1 LRLPAGAIPNP
12 PRVPMIQLLTRTK
25 AQSADQAPPSF
36 PLRVASIDVGSNA
49 IRFLAAE
56 FTAPTRYQVLA
67 EMREPV
73 RLGHEVFLSGKLAR
87 GAMEAAVQAIA
98 VFRLQMEALG
108 IGHYRAVAT
117 SATRESRNGEEFVAR
132 VRRETGIE
140 LEVITGSEEAR
151 LVYEAVKAQ
160 VPFGRK
166 KWLLVDLGGGS
177 VEVSL
182 VDQATIL
189 WSESHTMGSVRLLE
203 ELAGSSEE
211 PGRFQRLLEEYA
223 ATLRIPVIA
232 RQWNPAGL
240 IATGGNIEALARL
253 MGADTGRGRVA
264 TLPLADLRRVI
275 AVLSRL
281 SYKQRVEQLGLRED
295 RADVILPAAM
305 VYERVATLAEAEAV
319 LVPAVGLKDGLLVDL
334 VDDLASHEA
343 HEVRKEK
350 QALAGAVAL
359 GKRYLFEEAHATH
372 VAHLAGSLFDQLQ
385 KLHKLDAADR
395 RMLLAAAVLHD
406 VGIFI
411 GHKKHHKHS
420 LYIISQSEIPEFTP
434 REIAIVANVARYH
447 RKGVPAV
454 HHESFT
460 GLDSDD
466 RERVL
471 KLASILRI
479 ADALDREHLQAV
491 RGVKATVGKNRLML
505 ELDST
510 GDLLLERWALRRK
523 AGLFA
528 DTFGLEVEVAGERE
542 G

>member
-1 LRLPAGAIPNP
+1 M
-12 PRVPMIQLLTRTK
+12 VQLLTRTE
-25 AQSADQAPPSF
+25 AQSSPATPAF
-36 PLRVASIDVGSNA
+36 PLRVGGIDVGSNA

-56 FTAPTRYQVLA
+56 FTTPTEYQVLA
-67 EMREPV
+67 ESREAV
-73 RLGHEVFLSGKLAR
+73 RLGHDVFLSGRLAR
-87 GAMEAAVQAIA
+87 GPMEAAVEAISG
-98 VFRLQMEALG
+98 FRTQMEGLG
-108 IGHYRAVAT
+108 ITHYRAVAT
-117 SATRESRNGEEFVAR
+117 SATRESRNGDEFVAR
-132 VRRETGIE
+132 VRREAGIE
-140 LEVITGSEEAR
+140 LEVITGTEEAR

-182 VDQATIL
+182 VDQAAIL

-203 ELAGSSEE
+203 ELAVSGEE

-253 MGADTGRGRVA
+253 VGSEPGRGKVA
-264 TLPLADLRRVI
+264 AIPLAELRAAI
-275 AVLSRL
+275 QKLSRL
-281 SYKQRVEQLGLRED
+281 SFRQRVEQLGLRED

-305 VYERVATLAEAEAV
+305 VYERVATLAGVEQV

-334 VDDLASHEA
+334 VDDLTTHEA

-350 QALAGAVAL
+350 QAIAGAVAL
-359 GKRYLFEEAHATH
+359 GKRYLFDEAHATH
-372 VAHLAGSLFDQLQ
+372 VARLAGSLFDQLQ
-385 KLHKLDAADR
+385 KLHRLDAADR

-406 VGIFI
+406 IGIFI

-420 LYIISQSEIPEFTP
+420 LYVISQSEIPEFTP
-434 REIAIVANVARYH
+434 RETNVIANVARYH

-454 HHESFT
+454 HHEPYT
-460 GLDSDD
+460 GLDTDD
-466 RERVL
+466 RERVV
-471 KLASILRI
+471 KLASLLRI

-491 RGVKATVGKNRLML
+491 RGVKATAGKNKLVL
-505 ELDST
+505 ELDGS

-523 AGLFA
+523 AGLFT
-528 DTFGLEVEVAGERE
+528 DTFGLEVEVAGDRE

>member
-1 LRLPAGAIPNP
+1 
-12 PRVPMIQLLTRTK
+12 MIQLLTRTK
-25 AQSADQAPPSF
+25 AQAADQAPPPF
-36 PLRVASIDVGSNA
+36 PLRVGGIDVGSNA

-56 FTAPTRYQVLA
+56 FTAPGKYQVLA
-67 EMREPV
+67 ESREPV

-108 IGHYRAVAT
+108 IRHYRAVAT

-132 VRRETGIE
+132 VRRETDIE

-203 ELAGSSEE
+203 ELAVSGEE

-232 RQWNPAGL
+232 QQWNPAGL
-240 IATGGNIEALARL
+240 IATGGNIEALAKL
-253 MGADTGRGRVA
+253 VGANPGRGAVA
-264 TLPLADLRRVI
+264 SLPLPELRGAI
-275 AVLSRL
+275 EKLSRL
-281 SYKQRVEQLGLRED
+281 SFRQRVEQLGLRED

-305 VYERVATLAEAEAV
+305 VYERVATLAGVNAI

-334 VDDLASHEA
+334 VDDLTTHEA

-350 QALAGAVAL
+350 QAVAGAVAL
-359 GKRYLFEEAHATH
+359 GKRYLFDEAHAAH
-372 VAHLAGSLFDQLQ
+372 VARLAGSLFDQLQ
-385 KLHKLDAADR
+385 KLHKLDAVDR

-420 LYIISQSEIPEFTP
+420 LYVISQSEIPEFTP
-434 REIAIVANVARYH
+434 REIAVIANVARYH

-454 HHESFT
+454 HHEPYT
-460 GLDSDD
+460 GLESED
-466 RERVL
+466 RERVV

-491 RGVKATVGKNRLML
+491 RGVKATAGKSKLTL
-505 ELDST
+505 ELDGT

-523 AGLFA
+523 ANLFTDA
-528 DTFGLEVEVAGERE
+528 FGLEVEVAGGPE

>member
-1 LRLPAGAIPNP
+1 
-12 PRVPMIQLLTRTK
+12 MIQLLTRIRAK
-25 AQSADQAPPSF
+25 SPDQSPPPF
-36 PLRVASIDVGSNA
+36 PLRVAGIDVGSNA

-56 FTAPTRYQVLA
+56 FTAPTRYRVLA

-98 VFRLQMEALG
+98 GFRLQMEALG
-108 IGHYRAVAT
+108 IAHYRAVAT
-117 SATRESRNGEEFVAR
+117 SATRESRNGEDFVAR
-132 VRRETGIE
+132 VRRETEIE

-182 VDQATIL
+182 VDQTATL

-203 ELAGSSEE
+203 ELAVSGEE

-232 RQWNPAGL
+232 QQWSPAGL

-253 MGADTGRGRVA
+253 VGADPGRGRVA
-264 TLPLADLRRVI
+264 ALPVAELRSAI
-275 AVLSRL
+275 EKLSRL
-281 SYKQRVEQLGLRED
+281 SFRQRVDQLGLRED

-305 VYERVATLAEAEAV
+305 VYERVATLAGVDEL

-334 VDDLASHEA
+334 VDDLTTHEA

-359 GKRYLFEEAHATH
+359 GKRYLFDEAHATH
-372 VAHLAGSLFDQLQ
+372 VARLAGSLFDQLQ
-385 KLHKLDAADR
+385 KVHRLDAPAR

-420 LYIISQSEIPEFTP
+420 LYVISQSEIPEFTP
-434 REIAIVANVARYH
+434 REIAVIANVARYH
-447 RKGVPAV
+447 RKGVPAA
-454 HHESFT
+454 HHEPFT
-460 GLDSDD
+460 GLEPED
-466 RERVL
+466 RERVV

-491 RGVKATVGKNRLML
+491 RGVKATPGKSKLML
-505 ELDST
+505 ELDGT

-528 DTFGLEVEVAGERE
+528 DTFGLEVEVSGDRE

>member
-1 LRLPAGAIPNP
+1 
-12 PRVPMIQLLTRTK
+12 MTQLLTRTEIR
-25 AQSADQAPPSF
+25 AADAAPPSF
-36 PLRVASIDVGSNA
+36 PLRVGGIDVGSNA

-56 FTAPTRYQVLA
+56 FSAPGKYRVLA
-67 EMREPV
+67 ESREPV

-87 GAMEAAVQAIA
+87 GAMEAAVEAIA
-98 VFRLQMEALG
+98 GFRAQLEALG
-108 IGHYRAVAT
+108 IAHYRAVAT
-117 SATRESRNGEEFVAR
+117 SATRESRNGEEFVSR

-182 VDQATIL
+182 VDSTAIL

-264 TLPLADLRRVI
+264 TLPVADLRRVI

-359 GKRYLFEEAHATH
+359 GKRYLFEEGHATH

-454 HHESFT
+454 HHEAFT
-460 GLDSDD
+460 GLDSED
-466 RERVL
+466 RDRVL

-491 RGVKATVGKNRLML
+491 RAVRATVGKNRLML

-523 AGLFA
+523 GGLFA

>member
-1 LRLPAGAIPNP
+1 M
-12 PRVPMIQLLTRTK
+12 VQLLTRTE
-25 AQSADQAPPSF
+25 AQSSPAAPAF
-36 PLRVASIDVGSNA
+36 PLRVGGIDVGSNA

-56 FTAPTRYQVLA
+56 FTAPAEYTVLA
-67 EMREPV
+67 EAREPV
-73 RLGHEVFLSGKLAR
+73 RLGHDVFLSGRLAR
-87 GAMEAAVQAIA
+87 GPMEAAVEAISG
-98 VFRLQMEALG
+98 FRATMEELG
-108 IGHYRAVAT
+108 ITHYRAVAT
-117 SATRESRNGEEFVAR
+117 SATRESRNGDEFVAR

-140 LEVITGSEEAR
+140 LEVITGTEEAR

-182 VDQATIL
+182 VDQSAIL

-203 ELAGSSEE
+203 ELAVSGEE

-223 ATLRIPVIA
+223 ATLRIPVVA

-253 MGADTGRGRVA
+253 VGSEPGRGRVA
-264 TLPLADLRRVI
+264 AIPLAELRAAI
-275 AVLSRL
+275 QKLSRL
-281 SYKQRVEQLGLRED
+281 SFRQRVEQLGLRED

-305 VYERVATLAEAEAV
+305 VYERVAALAGVEQV
-319 LVPAVGLKDGLLVDL
+319 LVPAVGLKDGVLVDL
-334 VDDLASHEA
+334 VDDLTTHEA

-350 QALAGAVAL
+350 QAIAGAVAL
-359 GKRYLFEEAHATH
+359 GKRYLFDEAHATH
-372 VAHLAGSLFDQLQ
+372 VARLAGSLFDQLQ
-385 KLHKLDAADR
+385 KLHRLDAADR
-395 RMLLAAAVLHD
+395 RILLAAAVLHD
-406 VGIFI
+406 IGIFI

-420 LYIISQSEIPEFTP
+420 LYVISQSEIPEFTP
-434 REIAIVANVARYH
+434 REINVIANVARYH

-454 HHESFT
+454 HHEAYT
-460 GLDSDD
+460 GLDTDD
-466 RERVL
+466 RERVV
-471 KLASILRI
+471 KLASLLRI

-491 RGVKATVGKNRLML
+491 RGVKATVGKNRLAL
-505 ELDST
+505 ELDGS

-528 DTFGLEVEVAGERE
+528 DTFGLEVEVAGDRE

>member
-1 LRLPAGAIPNP
+1 MTQLP
-12 PRVPMIQLLTRTK
+12 TRTE
-25 AQSADQAPPSF
+25 ARTDVAVPPSF
-36 PLRVASIDVGSNA
+36 PLRVGGIDVGSNA

-56 FTAPTRYQVLA
+56 FSAPREYRVLA
-67 EMREPV
+67 ESREPV

-87 GAMEAAVQAIA
+87 GAMEAAVEAIA
-98 VFRLQMEALG
+98 GFRAQMEGLG
-108 IGHYRAVAT
+108 IAHYRAVAT
-117 SATRESRNGEEFVAR
+117 SATRESRNGEEFVSR

-182 VDQATIL
+182 VDGTAIL

-264 TLPLADLRRVI
+264 TLPLADLRRVL
-275 AVLSRL
+275 AELSRL
-281 SYKQRVEQLGLRED
+281 SYRQRVEQLGLRED

-385 KLHKLDAADR
+385 KLHKLGAADR

-454 HHESFT
+454 HHEAFT
-460 GLDSDD
+460 GLDSED

-491 RGVKATVGKNRLML
+491 HGIKASLAKNRLTL
-505 ELDST
+505 ELEST